1 MMLLAAML
9 RMIREGVYKFRG
21 GQWLYALPVAVVA
34 LWPFAWYCVL
44 QNHVRLHFWMTN
56 KQLAVT
62 VFALLGY
69 LTAVTRDG
77 LTEKNGL

>member
-1 MMLLAAML
+1 
-9 RMIREGVYKFRG
+9 
-21 GQWLYALPVAVVA
+21 
-34 LWPFAWYCVL
+34 
-44 QNHVRLHFWMTN
+44 MTS

-62 VFALLGY
+62 VFALLAY

>member
-1 MMLLAAML
+1 M
-9 RMIREGVYKFRG
+9 
-21 GQWLYALPVAVVA
+21 A

-44 QNHVRLHFWMTN
+44 QNHVRLHFWMTS

-62 VFALLGY
+62 VFALLAY